1 MTTIIWIALGIF
13 GWVLLGAMVLSF
25 IDHKGELAIWKMQ
38 APSLLVFIANL
49 LWPIVALLY
58 LTRRNK

>member
-13 GWVLLGAMVLSF
+13 GWVLLGAMILSF
-25 IDHKGELAIWKMQ
+25 IDHKGELVIWKMQ
-38 APSLLVFIANL
+38 APELLIFIVNL

>member
-1 MTTIIWIALGIF
+1 MTTVIWIGLGIF
-13 GWVLLGAMVLSF
+13 GWVLLGAMILSF
-25 IDHKGELAIWKMQ
+25 VDHKGELATWKMQ
-38 APSLLVFIANL
+38 APELLIFIVNL